1 MTSSRAPAPRP
12 LRGTASIRNI
22 SRLALLAALGCGGGQ
37 TGDEQT
43 GNAGSVLQEL
53 RGTATRVAASTAFPN
68 SASDDTWDFG
78 WKLYRQEAK
87 PTENAFFSPYSI
99 SVASAMLVKGAGGQ
113 TKTEIDTALSF
124 SNDDGDAFH
133 QARNSVGQALA
144 ARNHAATE
152 TRNAQALRVSNDL
165 WLRPKF
171 RPAPAFLDT
180 LSAYYGA
187 GVFLAPFDSAPEAA
201 RAAINEKVASD
212 TERLIP
218 ELLPPTSIDEGVAF
232 VLTNAL
238 YFKSNWANQFSPSL
252 TRDEA
257 FVRATGAAANVPMMH
272 ATFLTDYRA
281 GPDYQ
286 VIRLPYFGIELE
298 LVAIMP
304 TAGSF
309 AEFAGQLNA
318 ETVATA
324 SSGLTS
330 VNLDLGFPKF
340 GITSTIPLKERLQ
353 GLGMRQAFEPNADF
367 DEQLDPSLF
376 ISKAF
381 HQATITLDEEGTEA
395 AAATAFVGVDT
406 SAPPPPIPVTFDHPF
421 LFFIRDIPTNTLLF
435 VGQFT
440 GP

>member
-1 MTSSRAPAPRP
+1 MTSWRALFPRS
-12 LRGTASIRNI
+12 LRGAASIRNI

-53 RGTATRVAASTAFPN
+53 RGTATRVAASTTFPN

-113 TKTEIDTALSF
+113 TKTEIDSALSF

-133 QARNSVGQALA
+133 QARNSVAQALA

-152 TRNAQALRVSNDL
+152 RYNAQALRVSNGL
-165 WLRPKF
+165 WLRPTF

-180 LSAYYGA
+180 LSAYYDA
-187 GVFLAPFDSAPEAA
+187 GVFLAPFDSDPEAA
-201 RAAINEKVASD
+201 RAAINEKVAGD

-218 ELLPPTSIDEGVAF
+218 ELLPPRSIDENVAF

-238 YFKSNWANQFSPSL
+238 YFKSNWANQFSPGL
-252 TRDEA
+252 TRDEP
-257 FVRATGAAANVPMMH
+257 FVRATGATANVPMMH
-272 ATFLTDYRA
+272 ATFETGYRA

-286 VIRLPYFGIELE
+286 IIRLPYFGSELE

-304 TAGSF
+304 SAGTF
-309 AEFAGQLNA
+309 AGFVGQLNA
-318 ETVATA
+318 ETVATV

-330 VNLDLGFPKF
+330 VNVELGFPRL
-340 GITSTIPLKERLQ
+340 GITSTVPLKERLQ
-353 GLGMRQAFEPNADF
+353 GLGMHLAFEPGADF
-367 DEQLDPSLF
+367 DEQLGPLVF
-376 ISKAF
+376 ISEAF

-395 AAATAFVGVDT
+395 AAATAIVGVDQ

-421 LFFIRDIPTNTLLF
+421 IFFIRDIQTNALLF